1 MKEKSIY
8 FVITILLIPMII
20 FTTKQANAEGKKED
34 IYIQINLWSNE
45 LHLIKNNK
53 IYVTYPIS
61 SGTDSTPTPIGIFK
75 VTKKGT
81 EWGGGFGSRWLG
93 LNVPWG
99 KYGIHGTNKPML
111 IGKCVSHGCIRMRNK
126 DVEAL
131 FEMIPEGTTV
141 YIDGPLTGKGKGAFI
156 HLSVGSKGNL
166 VQLVQERLK
175 FAKLYNGKIDG
186 IYGCNTEIAV
196 RRFQKN
202 NHLSVTG
209 VVSENEYRLLGLL
222 E

>member
-8 FVITILLIPMII
+8 FVLTILLVPII
-20 FTTKQANAEGKKED
+20 LFTPIHVNAKAKED

-45 LHLIKNNK
+45 LHLIKSNK
-53 IYVTYPIS
+53 IYATYPIS
-61 SGTDSTPTPIGIFK
+61 SGTDSTPTPIGTFK
-75 VTKKGT
+75 VTKKSQA
-81 EWGGGFGSRWLG
+81 WGGGFGSRWLG

-99 KYGIHGTNKPML
+99 QYGIHGTNKPML

-126 DVEAL
+126 DIEAL
-131 FEMIPEGTTV
+131 FEMIPEGTIV
-141 YIDGPLTGKGKGAFI
+141 YIEGPLTGKGKGAFI

-175 FAKLYNGKIDG
+175 FARLYNGKVDG
-186 IYGCNTEIAV
+186 IYGVNTEIAV

-209 VVSENEYRLLGLL
+209 VVSEYEYRLLGLI